1 MFEVHVFRRKEEGAE
16 NKMRKRKKKK
26 EREETNWPG
35 FFFLLHRI
43 LESFGRSEGGNELA
57 WIFFCST
64 EF

>member
-26 EREETNWPG
+26 VEGGNELAWI
-35 FFFLLHRI
+35 FFLLHRI